1 MANAEQKLVASL
13 LVKPGEKARLGE
25 RDPAD
30 RLGLGAKS
38 ESVDRLV
45 GLIARLGTLQNRLW
59 AEDRQALLLVLQG
72 LDASGKDGTIR
83 HVFTGVNPQGC
94 RVVSFKAPSTI
105 ELGHDY
111 LWRIHKNLPERG
123 EIGIFNR
130 SHYEDL
136 VTVRVR
142 GLVPK
147 DVADRRPGQVRAFER
162 QLSEEGTTVL
172 KVFLHVSRD
181 EQRARLQ
188 ARLDDPEK
196 AWKFR
201 LGDLDDRKLWDEYH
215 RTYEHVLTET
225 STDWAPWHVV
235 PGDHKWVRNIAVA
248 SLLVEALERMD
259 PKLPPEDPALSGLRV
274 T

>member
-1 MANAEQKLVASL
+1 MANAERELVESL
-13 LVKPGEKARLGE
+13 LVHPGKPARLDE
-25 RDPAD
+25 RDPANK
-30 RLGLGAKS
+30 LGLGTKS
-38 ESVDRLV
+38 DNVARLD
-45 GLIARLGTLQNRLW
+45 GLIARLQTLQNRLW
-59 AEDRQALLLVLQG
+59 AEDKQSLLLVLQG

-94 RVVSFKAPSTI
+94 RVVSFKEPTLA
-105 ELGHDY
+105 ELDHDY
-111 LWRIHKNLPERG
+111 LWRIHTNCPERG

-136 VTVRVR
+136 VTVQVR
-142 GLVPK
+142 GLVPR
-147 DVADRRPGQVRAFER
+147 DVADRRPAQVRAFER
-162 QLSEEGTTVL
+162 MLSEEGTTVL

-181 EQRARLQ
+181 EQRDRLQ

-201 LGDLDDRKLWDEYH
+201 VGDLDDRKLWDDYH
-215 RTYEHVLTET
+215 RLYEHVLTET
-225 STDWAPWHVV
+225 STEWAPWHVV

-248 SLLVEALERMD
+248 SLIVEALERMD
-259 PKLPPEDPALSGLRV
+259 PKLPPEDPALRGLRV